1 MTVKLGIDVELH
13 QLSLLAPQGYFVG
26 LHIRFTAP
34 LFTFQTYRQ
43 DWLDHYTER
52 GFVLRGP
59 MATGTWSLA
68 TGARLRV
75 KAPTP

>member
-13 QLSLLAPQGYFVG
+13 QLSLLAPQGYFVV
-26 LHIRFTAP
+26 FVDAP

-52 GFVLRGP
+52 GFVLRDP
-59 MATGTWSLA
+59 MVAGFSTTGTRWWS
-68 TGARLRV
+68 
-75 KAPTP
+75 